1 MKKDQK
7 TRMMDNF
14 TIFIIQK
21 LRRIGQQ
28 IHLLYKLWIFNFY
41 EFSFFQEPTDL
52 VCLELVSQAAEKD
65 ALNKFLER
73 SFHTSNRF
81 CTLFRSWYPSFSDMW
96 SLFLHGSF
104 SWHTGLYTVHKGWDL
119 EDDCTEVDLSVS
131 LYLQFPAT
139 VNFSFYAKLLNKPL

>member
-1 MKKDQK
+1 
-7 TRMMDNF
+7 MMDNF

-65 ALNKFLER
+65 ALNKFLAR
-73 SFHTSNRF
+73 SFHRSDRF
-81 CTLFRSWYPSFSDMW
+81 CTLFRSWYPSFS
-96 SLFLHGSF
+96 GSF
-104 SWHTGLYTVHKGWDL
+104 SWHTGLSTVYKGWDL
-119 EDDCTEVDLSVS
+119 EDDCTEIDLSVS
-131 LYLQFPAT
+131 LFT
-139 VNFSFYAKLLNKPL
+139 VSCIYQLFLSMQNY